1 MRFAI
6 CVAAS
11 LLFSFAAHAEEISEA
26 DLLGHIE
33 ILASDD
39 FGGRKPG
46 TVGENKT
53 LNYIATEWQKAGLV
67 PATGSPSWYAPVG
80 LVDRTPVKQ
89 SARFIYF
96 NGKRNRTI
104 KINDDQIILR
114 GNMQFSELANASI
127 VYAGYG
133 LGNIADLE
141 KSVSGKLV
149 FLLRQSPKEDDE
161 FPEYQKRKANILAAR
176 ASGIITIFES
186 DSRFKRFARRYRSA
200 STGLD
205 GQAMHASL
213 EGIISAS
220 GVNKLLRKA
229 GFDAKQLSEAAAKDS
244 FSPKDTGIYADISA
258 ETQVRSYQSHNVIG
272 KLAGRKPGSGAVLFL
287 GHWDHLGECRGA
299 SEVDRICN
307 GAVDNASGISLLIE
321 TAKRLANDR
330 PDRDIYF
337 LATTAEESGLL
348 GAKAFVAQPALPL
361 DQLVAVFNVDTV
373 ALSPDGKMIAVVG
386 RGKTDLDGDI
396 EKIAKAEGREIDTS
410 DKANAFVR
418 RQDGYVFLEKDV
430 PTLMITSAFADQEL
444 LDAYLKGRYHDADDQ
459 VDDQLVLGGAA
470 ADANFHVALGR
481 HFGSLETYPVKAVP
495 NSSGE

>member
-1 MRFAI
+1 MRFLI
-6 CVAAS
+6 YVATS
-11 LLFSFAAHAEEISEA
+11 LVFSSATHAEDISEA
-26 DLLGHIE
+26 DLLSHIE

-53 LNYIATEWQKAGLV
+53 VNYIAKEWQKAGLV
-67 PATGSPSWYAPVG
+67 PATGSSSWYAPVG
-80 LVDRTPVKQ
+80 LVDRTPVSQ
-89 SARFIYF
+89 SARFTYF
-96 NGKRNRTI
+96 NGKRNSKI
-104 KINDDQIILR
+104 KIKDDQIILR
-114 GNMQFSELANASI
+114 GNREFSERASASI

-133 LGNIADLE
+133 LGSISDLE

-149 FLLRQSPKEDDE
+149 LLLRQSPKGDDD
-161 FPEYQKRKANILAAR
+161 FPGYQKRKANILAAG
-176 ASGIITIFES
+176 AWGIITIFES
-186 DSRFKRFARRYRSA
+186 DSRFNRFARRYRSA

-213 EGIISAS
+213 EGIISTSAAD
-220 GVNKLLRKA
+220 KLLRKA
-229 GFDAKQLSEAAAKDS
+229 GLDSEQLSEAAATDG
-244 FSPKDTGIYADISA
+244 FVHKDTGIYADVSVK
-258 ETQVRSYQSHNVIG
+258 TQVRSYQSHNVIG
-272 KLAGRKPGSGAVLFL
+272 KLAGRKPDGGAVLFL

-321 TAKRLANDR
+321 TAKRLANVR

-348 GAKAFVAQPALPL
+348 GAKAFVSQPALPL

-373 ALSPDGKMIAVVG
+373 ALSPDGKIIAVVG

-430 PTLMITSAFADQEL
+430 PTLMITSAFADQQL
-444 LDAYLKGRYHDADDQ
+444 LDAYLNGRYHDADDE
-459 VDDQLVLGGAA
+459 VGEELELGGAA
-470 ADANFHVALGR
+470 DDANFHVALGGY
-481 HFGSLETYPVKAVP
+481 FGNLDTYPAKGP
-495 NSSGE
+495 SE